1 MNENKKI
8 YLIYPPSPV
17 MNREERCQQPT
28 DDLIVIPPLAPLDL
42 MYFASIARDVGFE
55 PIIRDYSYPVSSY
68 DDFTIDLKKI
78 APKYILVNVA
88 TPTLENDLMSLRIAK
103 EVFGDSITT
112 IAKGAHFSF
121 LAKQVLQS
129 HDFIDIAICGEGEL
143 TLKEILH
150 GSPLSEIKGI
160 CYRDDYEIVENQRR
174 PFNENLDDLPYPA
187 RDLIDNSLY
196 IRPDNNK
203 KQAVIKVSR
212 GCPYHCFFCLAT
224 PLNGRI
230 VRKRSAE
237 NIIGE
242 IRECVEKYGI
252 NNFIFWSDIFNLD
265 KEWTRDLCRKI
276 IESGLKIT
284 FSTNTRADSAD
295 METIML
301 MKKAG
306 CRLVS
311 IGVESGSQY
320 MLDKMGKKITLSQ
333 IVNTVKAFKKSGIQ
347 IYAYYVI
354 GLPWETKE
362 TIKDTLNF
370 AKKLNTDYVSFYTA
384 TALVGTTFYDYVENS
399 SLGELDYSHPY
410 YFPTVRTHELSSQE
424 VFEYHKKMVR
434 EYYLRPLYILKMLLK
449 IRSFAQ
455 LSNYIKAGLRV
466 LKRH

>member
-143 TLKEILH
+143 TLKEILQ

>member
-143 TLKEILH
+143 TLKEILQ

-434 EYYLRPLYILKMLLK
+434 EYYLRPLYILKILLK

>member
-78 APKYILVNVA
+78 TPKYILVNVA

-143 TLKEILH
+143 TLKEILQ

-301 MKKAG
+301 MKKPG

>member
-143 TLKEILH
+143 TLKEILQ

-295 METIML
+295 METIIL